1 MSALMIETASRDKVR
16 LQSASIT
23 GGGGLRTNFDPPP
36 SPYARRKKS
45 PIYNLLENIIRSGC
59 FWIFSKAPFG
69 FLTEVYDLDI
79 LKG

>member
-16 LQSASIT
+16 LQSASIR

-59 FWIFSKAPFG
+59 FLFWIFSEALFG
-69 FLTEVYDLDI
+69 LCFQREVI
-79 LKG
+79 GT